1 MSKELYEEAIADLKK
16 VKEVAEDNAKRAI
29 VEAVAPRI
37 RELIEKELL
46 GESVD
51 EGMSCEDDDAHEKD
65 DKVLTDKD
73 KAEASSCGES
83 VEQDESTVSL
93 ENVAEEVEQT
103 LKVKEAVE
111 KIASA
116 SAPEETDQIEQKLLY
131 IEKMLGKLA
140 EKTHIFES
148 KAFNLSL
155 VRLNEMVEA
164 IYGYIQENVD
174 DPNVR
179 LGYGLKLRKCLN
191 KLEKLQE
198 TKMNRDLLNEEDVM
212 LTITGLPDDLDLEGL
227 GVTLQTGE
235 EEGEEAPE
243 GEEGEEGEE
252 EAEGEEAPE
261 GEEGGEEELDLDLGG
276 EEGAEGEEAEKKEES
291 IRLSDNMIVE
301 IDEGMLRREISR
313 MRSLREAHAE
323 GHDVQA
329 WGHGA
334 GDVSDEFED
343 EDMGEPLDLDIT
355 EALDELDEELDELD
369 ELDGAASQGAPPETE
384 DYTAEAKPSLDVK
397 EEVDEMYE
405 VDEVDEASC
414 GEEVSTDED
423 LEEMMGQAYDSSD
436 KQHSPAAQPNRQ
448 TRESVRSE
456 MAKELKLQESLRKR
470 ASQLKKLYSATQN
483 VSTLSEVKKVA
494 PRAAQLKAAYAKTAQ
509 LYNGSVA
516 RFNKLSRTLE
526 EGSTKNVR
534 SNNNVKPGAS
544 AGSDTLS
551 KKLAETN
558 LLNAKLLFTNKL
570 LQAES
575 LTARQKA
582 QIIEQLDSAETI
594 REAKLVYESLSKA
607 LMKTRTTVTEGRIL
621 GSSSQ
626 ATRPASTQKLNEG
639 VEAERWAKL
648 AGIK

>member
-51 EGMSCEDDDAHEKD
+51 DLPEEGMGCESEEEND
-65 DKVLTDKD
+65 DKILTDKKPSGTEEENKD
-73 KAEASSCGES
+73 AG
-83 VEQDESTVSL
+83 VEETLQVDESIEDVVSPSAV
-93 ENVAEEVEQT
+93 VADEV
-103 LKVKEAVE
+103 
-111 KIASA
+111 
-116 SAPEETDQIEQKLLY
+116 EQKLLY
-131 IEKMLGKLA
+131 IEEMLDKLS
-140 EKTHIFES
+140 TSYVFES
-148 KAFNLSL
+148 KAFGLSL
-155 VRLNEMVEA
+155 IRINEMVEA
-164 IYGYIQENVD
+164 IYGYIQECVE

-198 TKMNRDLLNEEDVM
+198 TKMNRDLLNEEDVA

-243 GEEGEEGEE
+243 GGEGAEEAEEAE
-252 EAEGEEAPE
+252 EAEGEEAP
-261 GEEGGEEELDLDLGG
+261 EGGEEELDLDLGG
-276 EEGAEGEEAEKKEES
+276 EEGAEGEEAEKTEES
-291 IRLSDNMIVE
+291 IRLSDDMIVE

-313 MRSLREAHAE
+313 MKSLREAHAE

-329 WGHGA
+329 WGHAA

-343 EDMGEPLDLDIT
+343 EDMGEPLDLNIT

-369 ELDGAASQGAPPETE
+369 ELDGAASQGAPSETE
-384 DYTAEAKPSLDVK
+384 DYTAEAKPSLDV
-397 EEVDEMYE
+397 EE
-405 VDEVDEASC
+405 EVDEASC

-448 TRESVRSE
+448 TRESVRFE
-456 MAKELKLQESLRKR
+456 MAKELKLQESLRLR
-470 ASQLKKLYSATQN
+470 AVQLKKLYESTKKSATKA
-483 VSTLSEVKKVA
+483 STLLERKEASHKGAQVKK
-494 PRAAQLKAAYAKTAQ
+494 AYAETADR
-509 LYNGSVA
+509 YNASVA
-516 RFNKLSRTLE
+516 RFNKLSRALE
-526 EGSTKNVR
+526 EGSIKNVR

-544 AGSDTLS
+544 AGSDTLR

-607 LMKTRTTVTEGRIL
+607 LIKTRTTVTEGRIL

-626 ATRPASTQKLNEG
+626 TTRAASTQTLNEG
-639 VEAERWAKL
+639 VEAERWARL

>member
-51 EGMSCEDDDAHEKD
+51 GPEEGMGCEAEEKD
-65 DKVLTDKD
+65 DEILTDKKPAGSEHDDSERGD
-73 KAEASSCGES
+73 KDSSSKDETMD
-83 VEQDESTVSL
+83 VDEMTDESEVV
-93 ENVAEEVEQT
+93 ENVVSPSIVEEKDEVE
-103 LKVKEAVE
+103 E
-111 KIASA
+111 
-116 SAPEETDQIEQKLLY
+116 KLLY
-131 IEKMLGKLA
+131 IETMLDKLS
-140 EKTHIFES
+140 TSHIFES
-148 KAFNLSL
+148 KTLGLSL
-155 VRLNEMVEA
+155 IRLNEMVEA
-164 IYGYIQENVD
+164 IYGYIQECVE

-227 GVTLQTGE
+227 GVTLQTDEGEESPEGEEGGE
-235 EEGEEAPE
+235 EEGEES
-243 GEEGEEGEE
+243 
-252 EAEGEEAPE
+252 PE
-261 GEEGGEEELDLDLGG
+261 GEEGGEEELDLDLGD
-276 EEGAEGEEAEKKEES
+276 ESEGEEEAGKKEES
-291 IRLSDNMIVE
+291 LQLSDDMIVE
-301 IDEGMLRREISR
+301 IDEGMLRREISI
-313 MRSLREAHAE
+313 MKILREEHDEA
-323 GHDVQA
+323 HDVQT

-334 GDVSDEFED
+334 GDVSSEEDFEA
-343 EDMGEPLDLDIT
+343 EDLGEPLELDLS
-355 EALDELDEELDELD
+355 EALA
-369 ELDGAASQGAPPETE
+369 ELDGAAAQGSPKELE
-384 DYTAEAKPSLDVK
+384 DYTAEAKPSLDT
-397 EEVDEMYE
+397 EEVEEMYE
-405 VDEVDEASC
+405 EVDEASC
-414 GEEVSTDED
+414 DEEDSGAAVDEE
-423 LEEMMGQAYDSSD
+423 LEEMMGQAHDKSD
-436 KQHSPAAQPNRQ
+436 KQHSKAAQTNRQ
-448 TRESVRSE
+448 LRQTESIRSE
-456 MAKELKLQESLRKR
+456 MAKELKLQESLRGR
-470 ASQLKKLYSATQN
+470 AAQLKKLYESSKRVSSKA
-483 VSTLSEVKKVA
+483 STLLERKEASHKQAQVKK
-494 PRAAQLKAAYAKTAQ
+494 AYAETADR
-509 LYNGSVA
+509 YNASVT
-516 RFNKLSRTLE
+516 RFNELSQTLE
-526 EGSTKNVR
+526 EGLTKNVR
-534 SNNNVKPGAS
+534 SNSDVNPGAS
-544 AGSDTLS
+544 TGSDTLR

-639 VEAERWAKL
+639 FEAERWAKL

>member
-46 GESVD
+46 GESVVD
-51 EGMSCEDDDAHEKD
+51 SEEEGVSCESDEEEKD
-65 DKVLTDKD
+65 DKILTDK
-73 KAEASSCGES
+73 KPSES
-83 VEQDESTVSL
+83 DDEKNETSVSMDDA
-93 ENVAEEVEQT
+93 VEEVEET
-103 LKVKEAVE
+103 LKVDEAVE
-111 KIASA
+111 NIVSP
-116 SAPEETDQIEQKLLY
+116 STVGGNDEVEQKLLY
-131 IEKMLGKLA
+131 IEKMLDKLS
-140 EKTHIFES
+140 TTYVFES
-148 KAFNLSL
+148 KAFGISL
-155 VRLNEMVEA
+155 IRLNEMVEA
-164 IYGYIQENVD
+164 IYGYIQECVE

-198 TKMNRDLLNEEDVM
+198 TKMNRDLLNEEDVA

-235 EEGEEAPE
+235 EGEEAPE
-243 GEEGEEGEE
+243 GEEEGGEES
-252 EAEGEEAPE
+252 EGEEAPE
-261 GEEGGEEELDLDLGG
+261 GDEEGGEEELDLDLGDEEGG
-276 EEGAEGEEAEKKEES
+276 EEPAKKEES
-291 IRLSDNMIVE
+291 LRLSDDMIVE
-301 IDEGMLRREISR
+301 IDEKMLRREISR
-313 MRSLREAHAE
+313 MKSLREAHDE
-323 GHDVQA
+323 SHDVQS

-334 GDVSDEFED
+334 GEVSSEEDFEAD
-343 EDMGEPLDLDIT
+343 DLGEPLELDLS
-355 EALDELDEELDELD
+355 EALA
-369 ELDGAASQGAPPETE
+369 ELDGAAPQGSAPETE
-384 DYTAEAKPSLDVK
+384 DYTAEAKPSLDVE

-405 VDEVDEASC
+405 VDEASCDEEDSQHEVDEVD
-414 GEEVSTDED
+414 EE
-423 LEEMMGQAYDSSD
+423 LEEMMGQAYDTSD
-436 KQHSPAAQPNRQ
+436 KQHAHSQPNKQ
-448 TRESVRSE
+448 TRNESVRSA
-456 MAKELKLQESLRKR
+456 MAKELKLQESLRSR
-470 ASQLKKLYSATQN
+470 AVQLKKLYESSKKAS
-483 VSTLSEVKKVA
+483 VKASTILERKESSHKQSQIKK
-494 PRAAQLKAAYAKTAQ
+494 AYAETADR
-509 LYNGSVA
+509 YNASVT
-516 RFNKLSRTLE
+516 RFNKLSQTLE
-526 EGSTKNVR
+526 EGLTKNVR
-534 SNNNVKPGAS
+534 SNSNVKPGAS
-544 AGSDTLS
+544 AGSDTLR

-626 ATRPASTQKLNEG
+626 ATRPASTQTLNEG
-639 VEAERWAKL
+639 YEAERWAKL

>member
-46 GESVD
+46 GESV
-51 EGMSCEDDDAHEKD
+51 EEMSCEIDEADEDQEKD
-65 DKVLTDKD
+65 DKILTDKD
-73 KAEASSCGES
+73 KPEASSHGEPS
-83 VEQDESTVSL
+83 SKDESTVSL
-93 ENVAEEVEQT
+93 ESVAEEVEET
-103 LKVKEAVE
+103 LNVEEAVE
-111 KIASA
+111 KIASV
-116 SAPEETDQIEQKLLY
+116 SAPEGSDEIEQKLLY
-131 IEKMLGKLA
+131 IERMLEKLTG
-140 EKTHIFES
+140 KTHIFES

-155 VRLNEMVEA
+155 MRLNEMVEA
-164 IYGYIQENVD
+164 IYGYIQENVE

-179 LGYGLKLRKCLN
+179 LGYGLKLRKCLH

-198 TKMNRDLLNEEDVM
+198 TKMNRDLLNEEDVA

-227 GVTLQTGE
+227 GVTLQK
-235 EEGEEAPE
+235 
-243 GEEGEEGEE
+243 GEEGEES
-252 EAEGEEAPE
+252 PE
-261 GEEGGEEELDLDLGG
+261 GEEEPEAEEGGEGEAEEGGEGEELDLDLGG
-276 EEGAEGEEAEKKEES
+276 DEGGEDEEAGKKEES
-291 IRLSDNMIVE
+291 LRLSDDMIVE
-301 IDEGMLRREISR
+301 IDENMLRREISR
-313 MRSLREAHAE
+313 MKAIREAHE
-323 GHDVQA
+323 ESHDVQT

-343 EDMGEPLDLDIT
+343 EDMGEPLELDIT
-355 EALDELDEELDELD
+355 EALDELDELD
-369 ELDGAASQGAPPETE
+369 ELDGAAPQGASPEME
-384 DYTAEAKPSLDVK
+384 DYTAEAKPSLDKEGSACEVDEM
-397 EEVDEMYE
+397 EEVDEMYSEMDEMDE
-405 VDEVDEASC
+405 VDEV
-414 GEEVSTDED
+414 
-423 LEEMMGQAYDSSD
+423 EEMVSQAIDRDGQD
-436 KQHSPAAQPNRQ
+436 KNAQSNKQLRQ
-448 TRESVRSE
+448 SESIRSE
-456 MAKELKLQESLRKR
+456 MAKELKLQEALRKR
-470 ASQLKKLYSATQN
+470 ASQLKKLYSATQD
-483 VSTLSEVKKVA
+483 VATLSEAKKVA
-494 PRAAQLKAAYAKTAQ
+494 PRAAQLKAAYTKTAE
-509 LYNGSVA
+509 LYNGSVT
-516 RFNKLSRTLE
+516 RFNKLSKTLE
-526 EGSTKNVR
+526 EGLTKNVR
-534 SNNNVKPGAS
+534 SNSNVNPGAS
-544 AGSDTLS
+544 AGTDTLS

-626 ATRPASTQKLNEG
+626 ATRPASTQTLNEG